1 MLYGT
6 ARALPG
12 PGPFPVGRVGV
23 GGPGR
28 ALARVPSER
37 ARGLGRRR
45 GEPVEFCRVLSWQ

>member
-28 ALARVPSER
+28 ALARVPRER
-37 ARGLGRRR
+37 AKGLGRRR